1 MRPRCRGAAVPAALL
16 AVLLAGCHPG
26 GAGTGDRGGAAPHH
40 RGAGAAE
47 PVFAL
52 RAGDRVLSL
61 DLARPYSPAAPHG
74 GTDDYRCFLLDPGLD
89 RPAFITG
96 MGFVPGTAEVHHA
109 ILFRVPA
116 DRVPAAEAL
125 DARTPGDG
133 WTCFGGTQIPVRGS
147 ADRSGNDGWLDA
159 WAPGGKPSTYADGFG
174 VPLEARSRVVLQV
187 HYNLLAGTAPDR
199 TGVRLRLAPARRG
212 MTPLS
217 TALFPAPVEL
227 PCTPAERGPL
237 CARDAAV
244 RDVTA
249 RFGADTGRVAAG
261 LQRLCGGD
269 PRRPRAGST
278 QHCDIRIPAPMT
290 VRAGAGHMHLLGRSI
305 RVTVDPGTARE
316 RVLIDVPAYDF
327 DNQGSRT
334 LAHPVHLRT
343 GDTVRV
349 TCTHDAALRSLL
361 PALASQPPRYVV
373 WGEGT
378 SDEMC
383 LGILTVTRP

>member
-1 MRPRCRGAAVPAALL
+1 MSPKRRVL
-16 AVLLAGCHPG
+16 AVLTALSLLAFAGCSSGRSPSGDSGEHHPG
-26 GAGTGDRGGAAPHH
+26 AA
-40 RGAGAAE
+40 RAAE

-52 RAGDRVLSL
+52 RAGERVLPL
-61 DLARPYSPAAPHG
+61 QMARPYSPAAPHG
-74 GTDDYRCFLLDPGLD
+74 GTDDYRCFLLDPRLT

-96 MGFVPGTAEVHHA
+96 MGFVPGNREVHHA
-109 ILFRVPA
+109 ILFRLPS
-116 DRVPAAEAL
+116 DRVAAAEAL

-133 WTCFGGTQIPVRGS
+133 WTCFGGTQIPARGS

-174 VPLEARSRVVLQV
+174 VPLDAGSRVVLQV

-199 TGVRLRLAPARRG
+199 TGVRLRLSPARPG
-212 MTPLS
+212 MTPLF

-227 PCTPAERGPL
+227 PCTAAERGPL

-244 RDVTA
+244 RDVAA
-249 RFGADTGRVAAG
+249 RFGADTGQAAAG
-261 LQRLCGGD
+261 LQQLCGGN
-269 PRRPRAGST
+269 PRRPRAGTT
-278 QHCDIRIPAPMT
+278 QHCDIRIPAPIT
-290 VRAGAGHMHLLGRSI
+290 VRAAAGHMHLLGRSI
-305 RVTVDPGTARE
+305 RVTANPGTARE
-316 RVLIDVPAYDF
+316 RVLVDVPVYDF

-334 LAHPVHLRT
+334 LAQPVRLQK

-349 TCTHDAALRSLL
+349 TCTHDARLRSLL
-361 PALASQPPRYVV
+361 PELAAQPPRYVV

-383 LGILTVTRP
+383 LAILTVTSP